1 MSTVIVTPLLSGN
14 RNVILHVYVEGEAD
28 GDVTDYEIADP
39 ADFSMTGENRFFT
52 IEGITSCLDGFSGAL
67 KFEYLASDTLIWVLP
82 EFESCPDFTDYGG
95 LKDRSNPLDGTGKIL
110 LSTKGLAEGD
120 QGSFVL
126 RLKK

>member
-1 MSTVIVTPLLSGN
+1 MSIKVTSLSSGD
-14 RNVILHVYVEGEAD
+14 RNVTLHVYVKGD
-28 GDVTDYEIADP
+28 GLGDITDYVIADP
-39 ADFSMTGENRFFT
+39 ADYGMTGENRFFT
-52 IEGITSCLDGFSGAL
+52 IRGIQSCLSGFFATL

-110 LSTKGLAEGD
+110 LSTRGLAEGD
-120 QGSFVL
+120 EGSFVL